1 MNLRV
6 GMRRKTARNEGH
18 LKGNME
24 IKFSGYFLEYMNVI
38 LMKYL
43 NNEEEEPQLAISYPN
58 KASNTGTLSSN

>member
-6 GMRRKTARNEGH
+6 GMRRKTARNQGH
-18 LKGNME
+18 LMGNME

-43 NNEEEEPQLAISYPN
+43 NKEEEPQLAISYPN